1 MRLRLSQHSLP
12 WFFSVLLHAAIFLLI
27 RWGAVVPLYPYGH
40 GAMEVMLVGGVPGG
54 GQAPGPGT
62 EGHLSRDTSGPG
74 SVAKP
79 SMEEASHS
87 SDGQKEASKTD
98 APVLRD
104 FVPQEDISP
113 PGRAR
118 KEEEGKVEQKDPVVS
133 RLSPLQKALPRWTP
147 RDPPERPRTS
157 AFNEP
162 LGLGDGSGEI
172 TLLSRG
178 SNGGGGIGPGA
189 GEGTEGDSG
198 VARAGDG
205 KGVGTGFGLGSGN
218 GSGGGG
224 MDWFRLL
231 RDKIERAKQ
240 YPPRARRWGM
250 EGTAEVQF
258 RIARDGS
265 VQEVTVVKSSGFPI
279 LDRATVET
287 LKRAAPLPVIPGTI
301 RIPIS
306 YRLRER

>member
-27 RWGAVVPLYPYGH
+27 RWGAVVPLYPYGQ
-40 GAMEVMLVGGVPGG
+40 GAMEVRLVGGVPGG

-62 EGHLSRDTSGPG
+62 KGHLSRDTSGPG
-74 SVAKP
+74 RVAKP

-87 SDGQKEASKTD
+87 SDGQKEASITD
-98 APVLRD
+98 PPPLRD
-104 FVPQEDISP
+104 FVPMAEISP
-113 PGRAR
+113 PSRAA
-118 KEEEGKVEQKDPVVS
+118 KEQEGKVENKSSVVPG
-133 RLSPLQKALPRWTP
+133 LSPLSQARPKWIPP
-147 RDPPERPRTS
+147 DPPERLRTS
-157 AFNEP
+157 ASDEP

-178 SNGGGGIGPGA
+178 SNGGGGIGLGS
-189 GEGTEGDSG
+189 GDRTKGDSG
-198 VARAGDG
+198 LVSGGDG
-205 KGVGTGFGLGSGN
+205 SGVGTGFVPGSR
-218 GSGGGG
+218 SGFGRGGI
-224 MDWFRLL
+224 DWFRLL
-231 RDKIERAKQ
+231 REKIERAKR

-265 VQEVTVVKSSGFPI
+265 VEDVTLVKSSGFPL

-287 LKRAAPLPVIPGTI
+287 LRRAAPLPVIPGTI

-306 YRLRER
+306 YRLHER

>member
-12 WFFSVLLHAAIFLLI
+12 WFFSVLLHGAIFLLI
-27 RWGAVVPLYPYGH
+27 RWGAAVPLYPYGQ
-40 GAMEVMLVGGVPGG
+40 GAMEVMLVGDVPGG

-62 EGHLSRDTSGPG
+62 KGHLSRDTSGPG

-113 PGRAR
+113 PRRAR
-118 KEEEGKVEQKDPVVS
+118 KEEEEKVEQKDPVVS
-133 RLSPLQKALPRWTP
+133 RLSPLQKAMPRWTP

-157 AFNEP
+157 ASDEP

-172 TLLSRG
+172 TFLSRG
-178 SNGGGGIGPGA
+178 SNGGGGIGPGS
-189 GEGTEGDSG
+189 GDRTKGDSG
-198 VARAGDG
+198 LVSGGDG
-205 KGVGTGFGLGSGN
+205 SGVGTGFVPGSRSGSGR
-218 GSGGGG
+218 GG

-231 RDKIERAKQ
+231 REKIERAKQ

-306 YRLRER
+306 YRLHER